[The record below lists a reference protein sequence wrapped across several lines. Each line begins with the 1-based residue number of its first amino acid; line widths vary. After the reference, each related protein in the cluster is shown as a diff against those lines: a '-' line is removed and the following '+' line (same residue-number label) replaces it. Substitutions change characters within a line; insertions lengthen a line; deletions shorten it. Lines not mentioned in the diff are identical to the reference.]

1 MNPRKSDLEVKF
13 AEDFMS
19 LQVKCLKLIFCQR
32 EAWRFTKYTVVI
44 FSLSTIFLLF
54 SEAFFVVINFK
65 DVLEA
70 ADAVGTFLTGLL
82 GLVKYFTFL
91 RNKSGFYKLMDKL
104 NELSMKSEYNWDKL
118 FNVLIF

>member
-1 MNPRKSDLEVKF
+1 MSSRKSDLEVKF
-13 AEDFMS
+13 TEDFMS

-32 EAWRFTKYTVVI
+32 EASRFTKYTVVI
-44 FSLSTIFLLF
+44 FGLSTIFLLF
-54 SEAFFVVINFK
+54 SEAFFVVKNYK
-65 DVLEA
+65 DILEA

-104 NELSMKSEYNWDKL
+104 NDLSIQSE
-118 FNVLIF
+118 